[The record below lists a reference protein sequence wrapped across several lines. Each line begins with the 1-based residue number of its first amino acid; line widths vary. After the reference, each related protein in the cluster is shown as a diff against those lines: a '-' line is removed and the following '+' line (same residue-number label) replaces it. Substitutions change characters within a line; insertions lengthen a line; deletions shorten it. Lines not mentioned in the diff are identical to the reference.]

1 MSLENYDDYSQ
12 YVTFSLI
19 ATATKT
25 AIDVELFI
33 NQARLSGL
41 TDEAIEALLIA
52 DLAEGGFIFGSFAS
66 SLTLNIKDS
75 VNILGKAG
83 SMNTFINAGVTQY
96 KWVVANGPKACP
108 DCKPRD
114 GRIETMETWTD
125 IGQPASGWS
134 VCRSHCGCKL
144 VPVQYTGKTS
154 FDKKKK

>member
-1 MSLENYDDYSQ
+1 MALDNYEDHSQ
-12 YVTFSLI
+12 YITYALI
-19 ATATKT
+19 ATASKT

-33 NQARLSGL
+33 NQARLAGL
-41 TDEAIEALLIA
+41 KDNAIEALLIA

-75 VNILGKAG
+75 INLLGKSG
-83 SMNTFINAGVTQY
+83 SMNTYIQAGVQQW
-96 KWVVANGPKACP
+96 KWIVVNGPKACS

-134 VCRSHCGCKL
+134 VCRSHCACKL
-144 VPVQYTGKTS
+144 VPVQYAGKTS
-154 FDKKKK
+154 FDKQKK